1 MLKTQMH
8 DKKYKIETLKQMKS
22 WKETPYILHLKNLKT
37 KLNDKRNLKT
47 NLNIEKKQMFL

>member
-1 MLKTQMH
+1 MH